1 MTLASQSEGS
11 DTQDPVEPLDYPP
24 DVYKKAN
31 KMREKSEFIHRVFEI
46 GTEEQVI
53 QDYRCSMRE
62 GSAFFNKHGGRL
74 YITQNYMCFHSSV
87 PLITVGWSR
96 CFSPCIYLV

>member
-53 QDYRCSMRE
+53 QDEDLRV
-62 GSAFFNKHGGRL
+62 GSAQRHDL
-74 YITQNYMCFHSSV
+74 TI
-87 PLITVGWSR
+87 
-96 CFSPCIYLV
+96 